1 MAGFWFFVVP
11 TLLRVPNNSPKVDG
25 FHCPVLPKPVEYFS
39 PPATFGK
46 HPHGRLETSRI
57 SHQEDLQVSN
67 LPSKKNVWSVGQW
80 RDEHIVLYLV
90 ASKDVFGNK
99 IYIKMVGFIVFN
111 GEIFQD
117 PSLDILSY
125 QKDGKWMNK
134 NTKLAPSILKINLN
148 DLSLSSF
155 FLVFCYHLPPPTVT
169 NQQKSTTLHV
179 PNS

>member
-1 MAGFWFFVVP
+1 M
-11 TLLRVPNNSPKVDG
+11 
-25 FHCPVLPKPVEYFS
+25 
-39 PPATFGK
+39 
-46 HPHGRLETSRI
+46 
-57 SHQEDLQVSN
+57 SN

-125 QKDGKWMNK
+125 QKDGK
-134 NTKLAPSILKINLN
+134 
-148 DLSLSSF
+148 
-155 FLVFCYHLPPPTVT
+155 
-169 NQQKSTTLHV
+169 
-179 PNS
+179 